1 MTRPERGSLCFG
13 EPFHPQSDTF
23 TTRAITLEH
32 SQPTVSAER
41 LFVENLRL
49 IDDTIR
55 LVCRRLHCSTEER
68 EDFISQSHLKLIEDD
83 YAILRKYAGRCS
95 LRTYLVTVVRHQLY
109 DFRRQRWGTW
119 RPSAEAQRLGPAA
132 VELDTLLHRDRVS
145 RDEAIERLHASGR
158 FAETREE
165 LLRLAGKLPP
175 HYPRIVE
182 GEEGLDDLAAPRAG
196 ADREVLT
203 RERAATVRSAR
214 AALAASMQELS
225 EEDRVVLRLRF
236 QDGIKV
242 PRIAQILG
250 QDAKALYR
258 RCDRLLQTLRG
269 ILERRGVSGASVLDC
284 LGEDSWA
291 DGDGPEGE
299 H

>member
-1 MTRPERGSLCFG
+1 
-13 EPFHPQSDTF
+13 
-23 TTRAITLEH
+23 
-32 SQPTVSAER
+32 VSAER

-49 IDDTIR
+49 IEDTIR
-55 LVCRRLHCSTEER
+55 LVCRQLRCSPEER
-68 EDFISQSHLKLIEDD
+68 EDFISQSRLKLIEDD

-109 DFRRQRWGTW
+109 DYRRQRWGTW
-119 RPSAEAQRLGPAA
+119 RPSAEARRLGPAA

-145 RDEAIERLHASGR
+145 RDEAIERLRASAR
-158 FAETREE
+158 FDETAEE
-165 LLRLAGKLPP
+165 LRRLAEALPP

-182 GEEGLDDLAAPRAG
+182 GEAALEDLAAPRAG
-196 ADREVLT
+196 ADRDMLI
-203 RERAATVRSAR
+203 RERLATVRTAR
-214 AALAASMQELS
+214 TALVASMEELD

-236 QDGIKV
+236 QEGIKV

-258 RCDRLLQTLRG
+258 RCDRLLATLRG
-269 ILERRGVSGASVLDC
+269 ILERRGVTGRSVLEC

-291 DGDGPEGE
+291 DEDGPEGA